1 MAPGG
6 NGKLHLNGGTASAA
20 AVTVWS
26 TGTILGD
33 GFVQTTNGVTNQGT
47 LSPDQT
53 ISITGN
59 LAFSSTATMLSTVTP
74 SIADSVMV
82 QGGTALNGHLD
93 VTLTGG
99 PFTAGAQYTLLEA
112 SGGLNG
118 TTFSNVSI
126 SAPPGVKSQVTYD
139 TNHVYLIIKPSGTPT
154 PTPTPSATATATP
167 SPTATPTPSATPCN
181 GRCSPTPRPRPTP
194 APRP

>member
-1 MAPGG
+1 MESFTLRAAAPFLMAIASSEHLSGSGNVTVEGVGSTWTISGDLSVGDVFGG
-6 NGKLHLNGGTASAA
+6 IGTVTISQGGQVTSANGFIADGSSSTGTVQLDGAGSTWTNSGNVYVGGDANGAVGTGELHLTNGGTVSAA
-20 AVTVWS
+20 AVTMWS

-82 QGGTALNGHLD
+82 QGGA
-93 VTLTGG
+93 
-99 PFTAGAQYTLLEA
+99 
-112 SGGLNG
+112 
-118 TTFSNVSI
+118 
-126 SAPPGVKSQVTYD
+126 
-139 TNHVYLIIKPSGTPT
+139 
-154 PTPTPSATATATP
+154 AT
-167 SPTATPTPSATPCN
+167 
-181 GRCSPTPRPRPTP
+181 
-194 APRP
+194 